1 MAECLICEAIRS
13 EKVKKIFEEE
23 DVVVILH
30 PNPAA
35 EGHLVVLPKQ
45 HFAILEQ
52 VPDVISQKC
61 FIAANKF
68 SMVLFEAL
76 NAMGTN
82 MIVANGV
89 PAGQSWPHFA
99 INIVPRREND
109 GLNFQW
115 NPKQA
120 SDEQLAVVAAS
131 LESEVNKIIFE
142 KSKEITAA
150 AGIPLPAGEEKP
162 KEAEK
167 PVTVVKPES
176 YLMKQL
182 RRLP

>member
-1 MAECLICEAIRS
+1 MAECFICEAIRS
-13 EKVKKIFEEE
+13 EKVRKIFEE
-23 DVVVILH
+23 DDIVVIVH

-45 HFAILEQ
+45 HFTILEQ
-52 VPDVISQKC
+52 MPDAISQKC

-68 SMVLFEAL
+68 SMVLFEAFK
-76 NAMGTN
+76 AMGTN
-82 MIVANGV
+82 VIVANGI

-99 INIVPRREND
+99 INIVPRKEND

-115 NPKQA
+115 TPKQA
-120 SDEQLAVVAAS
+120 SDESLAVIAS
-131 LESEVNKIIFE
+131 SMEAEVNKIIFE
-142 KSKEITAA
+142 KGKEITATV
-150 AGIPLPAGEEKP
+150 EEAP

-167 PVTVVKPES
+167 PVPVQLKPES
-176 YLMKQL
+176 YLMRQL